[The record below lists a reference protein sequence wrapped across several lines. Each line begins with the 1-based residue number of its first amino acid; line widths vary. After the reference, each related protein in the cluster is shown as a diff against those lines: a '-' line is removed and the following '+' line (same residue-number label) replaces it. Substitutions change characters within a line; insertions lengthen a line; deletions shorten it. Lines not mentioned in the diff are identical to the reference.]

1 MGELREA
8 GFPIFLTPSLC
19 VIGASMMMERMS
31 VAILLHKKSVAMKHQ
46 ETHLNK
52 NRDTYAY
59 RASQYLEHNIQPGE
73 HNKQTKKVWGCI
85 SKVRRALD
93 G

>member
-1 MGELREA
+1 MGELRET
-8 GFPIFLTPSLC
+8 GFPIFLTSSLC
-19 VIGASMMMERMS
+19 VIGASMMMER
-31 VAILLHKKSVAMKHQ
+31 VIHEKSVAMKHQ

-73 HNKQTKKVWGCI
+73 HNEKKRKSNKHSTIRYTIVKSVG
-85 SKVRRALD
+85 VT
-93 G
+93 